1 MTTNESRLAEQNSA
15 HIGEGVTFKGSISAP
30 DVIVVDGIVEGD
42 VTARS
47 VRVGVSGSIK
57 GTVTSIDADVHGKLC
72 DKIEVKEFLLVRS
85 TGHIEG
91 SLACGDVQVER
102 GAILSATVTSTRA
115 KTEAAR
121 PVLRVLDV
129 FALEPTGDA
138 GGERACVVSPRART
152 GPITA
157 TETKPLPSTA

>member
-1 MTTNESRLAEQNSA
+1 M
-15 HIGEGVTFKGSISAP
+15 TFKGSISAP

-72 DKIEVKEFLLVRS
+72 DKIEVKEFLLVRA

-102 GAILSATVTSTRA
+102 GAI
-115 KTEAAR
+115 
-121 PVLRVLDV
+121 PLRHGH
-129 FALEPTGDA
+129 FDA
-138 GGERACVVSPRART
+138 GERRGAGASR
-152 GPITA
+152 
-157 TETKPLPSTA
+157 S

>member
-1 MTTNESRLAEQNSA
+1 MTTNESRLAEPNSA

-72 DKIEVKEFLLVRS
+72 DKIEVKEFLLVRA

-115 KTEAAR
+115 KGEVPAR
-121 PVLRVLDV
+121 PAPERPAVENASELGKT
-129 FALEPTGDA
+129 EPA
-138 GGERACVVSPRART
+138 KIKLAAAE
-152 GPITA
+152 
-157 TETKPLPSTA
+157 

>member
-1 MTTNESRLAEQNSA
+1 MTTNESRLAEPNSA

-72 DKIEVKEFLLVRS
+72 DKIEVKSSCSFAPPAISRAA
-85 TGHIEG
+85 
-91 SLACGDVQVER
+91 SLAGMYR
-102 GAILSATVTSTRA
+102 SSG
-115 KTEAAR
+115 
-121 PVLRVLDV
+121 
-129 FALEPTGDA
+129 EPS
-138 GGERACVVSPRART
+138 SPRRSRRRRRKPRRC
-152 GPITA
+152 G
-157 TETKPLPSTA
+157 PLPSDHRSTTPPIRARSNPQRSNLPRQSRRYLKRSLPFYWVGAA

>member
-1 MTTNESRLAEQNSA
+1 MTTNESRLAEPNSA

-72 DKIEVKEFLLVRS
+72 DKIEVKEFLLVRA

-115 KTEAAR
+115 KTEAVR
-121 PVLRVLDV
+121 PAPERPPVENASDPSKI
-129 FALEPTGDA
+129 EPA
-138 GGERACVVSPRART
+138 KIKLAAAE
-152 GPITA
+152 
-157 TETKPLPSTA
+157 

>member
-15 HIGEGVTFKGSISAP
+15 HIGEGVTFKGSISVP

-115 KTEAAR
+115 KAEAARPGPTEAAR
-121 PVLRVLDV
+121 PASERPPAENASD
-129 FALEPTGDA
+129 ASRTEPA
-138 GGERACVVSPRART
+138 KIKLAAAE
-152 GPITA
+152 
-157 TETKPLPSTA
+157 